1 MSPSSHT
8 GQMIAAAECESV
20 STLALALRLVRF
32 AAPATA
38 IMLLSGMSMLVDTYF
53 VTALGSGALAGVS
66 LVFPFYLFL
75 IMAFGGGLGVAL
87 SVVLSVRFGAG
98 DTAAAQ
104 RAVGSVLALVL
115 SFSALFMIAF
125 LLGGGPLL
133 RSISGTPE
141 VYRAA
146 MEFARPIFYGV
157 PLIAICLT
165 FSNVLRSEKRVGE
178 SAAML
183 LVSSG
188 VNAALNPV
196 LIHGYLGMP
205 ALGVSGAA
213 LATII
218 GFGVSACL
226 GFWLLRGKRARRLR
240 LERATIQVDRRDVA
254 ALVRIAVPT
263 LATYLVANC
272 ILLTLSALWARFG
285 VDALASYGL
294 ATRLEYL
301 LAVVIYSVGAAILT
315 LGGEAWG
322 AGDVRTFLRVCWV
335 GAAVS
340 GLGAT
345 VLSLW
350 LLMSPLSWFGLF
362 DASSNVAQQGAQ
374 YLRVVALGYPLYA
387 VALTLNYGY
396 QALSRAVLPLTWS
409 VARGFCIAVPVV
421 LLCAGP
427 GRSISVAAL
436 GVCLSFIAL
445 GVVTVTWLP
454 RTVARVRA
462 AQRPDASI

>member
-1 MSPSSHT
+1 MSQHT
-8 GQMIAAAECESV
+8 HTSPVIAPGGCEAIG
-20 STLALALRLVRF
+20 TLALALRLIRF

-38 IMLLSGMSMLVDTYF
+38 IMLLSGMALLVDTYF
-53 VTALGSGALAGVS
+53 VTALGSAALAGVS

-87 SVVLSVRFGAG
+87 SVVISVRFGAG
-98 DTAAAQ
+98 DTAGAQ

-115 SFSALFMIAF
+115 AFSALFMLAF
-125 LLGGGPLL
+125 LLGGGALL
-133 RSISGTPE
+133 RSISGTDE
-141 VYRAA
+141 VYAA
-146 MEFARPIFYGV
+146 ALEFARPIFYGV

-188 VNAALNPV
+188 INAALNPV
-196 LIHGYLGMP
+196 LIHGYLGLP
-205 ALGVSGAA
+205 ALGVAGAA

-226 GFWLLRGKRARRLR
+226 GFWLLRGKRARRIR
-240 LERATIQVDRRDVA
+240 LERAIVRVDRRDVL

-301 LAVVIYSVGAAILT
+301 LAVVIYSIGAAILT

-322 AGDVRTFLRVCWV
+322 AGDSRTFLRVCWV

-340 GLGAT
+340 GIGTAALA
-345 VLSLW
+345 VW
-350 LLMSPLSWFGLF
+350 LVVSPLRWFALF
-362 DASSNVAQQGAQ
+362 DTSGAVAQQGAQ
-374 YLRVVALGYPLYA
+374 YLRVVAVGYPLYA

-396 QALSRAVLPLTWS
+396 QALSRAALPLTWS
-409 VARGFCIAVPVV
+409 LVRGFCIAVPVV
-421 LLCAGP
+421 LLSAGP
-427 GRSISVAAL
+427 GRSIGTAAL

-445 GVVTVTWLP
+445 GIVTVTWLP
-454 RTVARVRA
+454 RTVARVSA
-462 AQRPDASI
+462 AQRPDAAA

>member
-8 GQMIAAAECESV
+8 GPMISV
-20 STLALALRLVRF
+20 SDREAESALALALRLVRF

-38 IMLLSGMSMLVDTYF
+38 IMLLSGMSLLVDTYF
-53 VTALGSGALAGVS
+53 VTTLGSAALAGVS

-87 SVVLSVRFGAG
+87 SVVISVRFGAG

-104 RAVGSVLALVL
+104 RAVGAVLALVL
-115 SFSALFMIAF
+115 SFSALFMLAF
-125 LLGGGPLL
+125 FLGGGALL
-133 RSISGTPE
+133 RAISGTPE
-141 VYRAA
+141 VYRAG

-196 LIHGYLGMP
+196 LIHGYLGLP
-205 ALGVSGAA
+205 AFGVSGAA

-226 GFWLLRGKRARRLR
+226 GFWLLRGKRARRIR
-240 LERATIQVDRRDVA
+240 LERAIVRVDRRDVA
-254 ALVRIAVPT
+254 ALARIAVPT

-301 LAVVIYSVGAAILT
+301 LAVVIYSIGAAILT

-340 GLGAT
+340 GIGTAA
-345 VLSLW
+345 LSIW
-350 LLMSPLSWFGLF
+350 LVVSPLGWFGLF
-362 DASSNVAQQGAQ
+362 DASGIVAQQGAQ

-409 VARGFCIAVPVV
+409 VARGFGIAVPVV

-445 GVVTVTWLP
+445 GMVTVLWLP
-454 RTVARVRA
+454 RTVARA
-462 AQRPDASI
+462 SGAQRADVAI

>member
-1 MSPSSHT
+1 MSQSSHT
-8 GQMIAAAECESV
+8 SPMVATSGCEAIG
-20 STLALALRLVRF
+20 TLALAYRLVRF

-38 IMLLSGMSMLVDTYF
+38 IMLLSGMALLVDTYF
-53 VTALGSGALAGVS
+53 VTALGSAALAGVS

-87 SVVLSVRFGAG
+87 SVVISVRFGAG
-98 DTAAAQ
+98 DTPGAQ

-115 SFSALFMIAF
+115 AFSALFMLAF
-125 LLGGGPLL
+125 LLGGGALL
-133 RSISGTPE
+133 RSIAGTPE

-183 LVSSG
+183 LVSSA

-196 LIHGYLGMP
+196 LIHGYLGLP
-205 ALGVSGAA
+205 ALGVAGAA
-213 LATII
+213 LATVL
-218 GFGVSACL
+218 GFGVSAAL
-226 GFWLLRGKRARRLR
+226 GFWLLRGRRARRIR
-240 LERATIQVDRRDVA
+240 LERAILRVDRRDVL

-285 VDALASYGL
+285 VEALASYGL

-301 LAVVIYSVGAAILT
+301 LAVVIYSIGAAILT

-322 AGDVRTFLRVCWV
+322 AGDARTFLRVCWI

-340 GLGAT
+340 GIGAT
-345 VLSLW
+345 ALAIW
-350 LLMSPLSWFGLF
+350 LLISPLSWFALF
-362 DASSNVAQQGAQ
+362 DASNSVAQQGAQ
-374 YLRVVALGYPLYA
+374 YLRIVALGYPLYA
-387 VALTLNYGY
+387 VALTLNYAY

-409 VARGFCIAVPVV
+409 LARGFLIAVPVV
-421 LLCAGP
+421 LLVAGP
-427 GRSISVAAL
+427 GQSIGVAAL
-436 GVCLSFIAL
+436 GVCGSFIAL
-445 GVVTVTWLP
+445 GIITVSWLP
-454 RTVARVRA
+454 RTIARVSA
-462 AQRPDASI
+462 AQRPDRAT